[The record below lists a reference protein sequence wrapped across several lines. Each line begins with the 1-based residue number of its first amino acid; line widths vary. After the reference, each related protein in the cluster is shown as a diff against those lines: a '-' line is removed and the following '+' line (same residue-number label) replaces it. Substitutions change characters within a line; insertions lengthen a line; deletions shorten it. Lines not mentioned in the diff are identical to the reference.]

1 MNNDLNFCPTFN
13 RYNKKQFKNKTVT
26 LIRKVKLKTH
36 FKNKKQEIE
45 NREFRISSN
54 KSWKPKENQDTVET
68 FTQAF
73 QNDLS
78 MEEEILNK
86 SHSKICWKKKK
97 THCKIYAKWDDTIIT
112 KADKGGAVRRS
123 WSTIKQ

>member
-45 NREFRISSN
+45 NQEFRISSN

-78 MEEEILNK
+78 MEEEN
-86 SHSKICWKKKK
+86 
-97 THCKIYAKWDDTIIT
+97 
-112 KADKGGAVRRS
+112 
-123 WSTIKQ
+123 IKQIPLKNLLKEEKDTLQNLCKMR